1 MSPDPEQFFGLYSPA
16 ANPDPDPVAARQK
29 LWLQR
34 FSSAIPNNLSGY
46 GPAKELAARIFHFC

>member
-29 LWLQR
+29 VWLQR
-34 FSSAIPNNLSGY
+34 FGSAIPNNLSGY
-46 GPAKELAARIFHFC
+46 VPGNSLAARIFIFC

>member
-1 MSPDPEQFFGLYSPA
+1 MSPDPEQLLGLSSLA
-16 ANPDPDPVAARQK
+16 ANPDPESLAARQK

-34 FSSAIPNNLSGY
+34 SSSAIPNNLSGY